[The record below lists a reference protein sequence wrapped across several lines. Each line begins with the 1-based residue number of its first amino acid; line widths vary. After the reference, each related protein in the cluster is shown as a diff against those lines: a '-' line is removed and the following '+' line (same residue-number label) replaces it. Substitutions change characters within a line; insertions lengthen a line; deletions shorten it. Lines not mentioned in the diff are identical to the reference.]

1 MCPTFCRTGFGG
13 ILRQVSPENVELVK
27 AFFEAGPKMDKAAVL
42 AALPELIP
50 QICDPDIEWVEDPQ
64 RADARVYRG
73 HQGVGESCER
83 WLEQWDQYEMTFESF
98 VDCGDD
104 VLIVAHEHARGVMSG
119 ASVSAVIYLV
129 VTIRDGKIL
138 RYREF
143 YDEQAAREAAGL
155 TG

>member
-1 MCPTFCRTGFGG
+1 MARM
-13 ILRQVSPENVELVK
+13 SEENVELVK
-27 AFFEAGPKMDKAAVL
+27 AFLEAGPKMDKAAVL

-64 RADARVYRG
+64 RADGRVYRG
-73 HQGVGESCER
+73 HEGVRESFVR
-83 WLEQWDQYEMTFESF
+83 WLEQWDQYAMTFESF

-104 VLIVAHEHARGVMSG
+104 VLVVAREHARGALSG
-119 ASVSAVIYLV
+119 ATVSSAIFLV

-143 YDEQAAREAAGL
+143 YDEQVAREAAGL